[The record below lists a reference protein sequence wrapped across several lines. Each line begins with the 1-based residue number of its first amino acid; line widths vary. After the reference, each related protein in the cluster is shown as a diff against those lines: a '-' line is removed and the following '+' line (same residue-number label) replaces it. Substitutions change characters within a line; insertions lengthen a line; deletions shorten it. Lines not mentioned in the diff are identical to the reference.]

1 MKHNIIS
8 ILMALISVL
17 TSISLMTTS
26 VITGNHLYA
35 KIGSSFLGV
44 VICFAGVMEIKKDG
58 KVIWLHIAPYLPGL
72 FLIVNPW
79 IQYL

>member
-8 ILMALISVL
+8 ILIAIISVFIAISL
-17 TSISLMTTS
+17 TTTSI
-26 VITGNHLYA
+26 ITGNHLYA

-58 KVIWLHIAPYLPGL
+58 KVIWLHVAPYLPGL
-72 FLIVNPW
+72 FLILNPW

>member
-1 MKHNIIS
+1 MKQNIIS
-8 ILMALISVL
+8 ILIAV
-17 TSISLMTTS
+17 ISLFIAIALTITS

-35 KIGSSFLGV
+35 KIGSSLLGIV
-44 VICFAGVMEIKKDG
+44 MCFAGVMEIKKDG

-72 FLIVNPW
+72 FLILNPW

>member
-8 ILMALISVL
+8 ILIAIISVFIA
-17 TSISLMTTS
+17 ISLTTTS

-35 KIGSSFLGV
+35 KIGSSLLGV

-58 KVIWLHIAPYLPGL
+58 KVIWLHVAPYLPGL
-72 FLIVNPW
+72 FFILNPW